1 MTSEFLG
8 EYFSFS
14 QTRALELKY
23 AITAHHESDLTGRSP
38 MSVEA
43 DDNDLHLVLA
53 CAVLSH
59 GLLVFIL
66 LVWWNLALIY

>member
-1 MTSEFLG
+1 M
-8 EYFSFS
+8 S

-23 AITAHHESDLTGRSP
+23 AITAHHENDLTGRSP

-53 CAVLSH
+53 FAVLSH

-66 LVWWNLALIY
+66 LVRWNLALFY